1 MKQKLDNLIKT
12 TKPLKDKVSD
22 LIEDNFSPS
31 KKGYSKL
38 SIFPLKN
45 KLPSIDLEQSEN
57 RSPIINNTAEQSAE
71 ARKRVTRQISDL
83 SQNVD
88 STRKM
93 LESILNTTISNKHN
107 KTIADITNNIQKR
120 TNSNSIENVF
130 NKNDMNSLIQNIS
143 STRNENTTTSP
154 NYIKSSVSIPF
165 ITNETNNNEN
175 VDASIKNIK
184 VSKPTISK
192 FSNMTKAGSQF
203 TKENKYFTN
212 TVQSML
218 ENSPTIK
225 VFERGKNIL
234 KTTKEVM
241 NHITTRQNNVVPML
255 EYGGMVNSP
264 TLAMIG
270 ESGPETVLPTSM
282 AGKSS
287 VSIPFITNET
297 NNNENVDASIKN
309 IKVSKPTIS
318 KFSNMTKAGSQFTK
332 ENKYFTNTVQSMLEN
347 SPTIKVFERGKNI
360 LKTTK
365 EVMNHITTRQNNV
378 VPMLEYGGMVNSPT
392 LAMIGESGPET
403 VLPTSMAGSSP
414 PFSPTPQPYKLQSPM
429 AETGNDKNISLKDSF
444 DSISKSASGSFDSN
458 KIKLGAEKQ
467 NSITSLA
474 NNTLQER
481 ASYQAQSTAN
491 NIKSTKTKESPVT
504 LQAKEFARPT
514 TTKQTA
520 PAAGAAG
527 AEAGSSAFST
537 YFRNRIF
544 SLPSWRQRLS

>member
-192 FSNMTKAGSQF
+192 FSNMT
-203 TKENKYFTN
+203 
-212 TVQSML
+212 
-218 ENSPTIK
+218 
-225 VFERGKNIL
+225 
-234 KTTKEVM
+234 
-241 NHITTRQNNVVPML
+241 
-255 EYGGMVNSP
+255 
-264 TLAMIG
+264 
-270 ESGPETVLPTSM
+270 
-282 AGKSS
+282 
-287 VSIPFITNET
+287 
-297 NNNENVDASIKN
+297 
-309 IKVSKPTIS
+309 
-318 KFSNMTKAGSQFTK
+318 NMTKAGSQFTK